1 MRRSAGYVGFVDSAA
16 TDLYAALTARDP
28 RFDGRFFVG
37 VTTTGV
43 YCRPICPARTPRRE
57 RCTFHSTAAEA
68 EKAGFR
74 ACFRCRPELAPGLA
88 NVDARSRL
96 TLAATRQI
104 EEGFLNEASVD
115 DLATKLGVTAR
126 HLDRTMQREL
136 GVSPVE
142 LAQSR
147 RLALAKQL
155 LQDTKLSLTDVAFA
169 SGFGSVRRFNSLFAE
184 RFGRPPTDVRRRHGG
199 EASEHTLTLRLDF
212 RPPFAWEA
220 LLQFL
225 KDRAIPGVER
235 VTDDSYVRSVRLDD
249 SRGIIVVRR
258 DSKRDS
264 VVVEVSHGLARHA
277 MYIARRVRALF
288 DLDADPAAV
297 ALVLRREPLFLKAIS
312 QRPGLRVPGT
322 IDPFEAAVRAIL
334 GQQVTVRG
342 ATTLAGRLVQRFGVP
357 LADATHEGVS
367 HEFPK
372 ISALAEASVASI
384 AELGMPGRRAE
395 SLRAVARFAAEPGSL
410 LLDPLAS
417 PKALREALV
426 ALPGLGPWTA
436 EYVTMRAL
444 HDPDAFVASDLGVKK
459 ALNGKGP
466 KEAEQWS
473 EHLRPYRAYAV
484 MHLWRSLSETKPV
497 EALKKGVV
505 Q

>member
-1 MRRSAGYVGFVDSAA
+1 MTRAAGYEGHVDIEGN
-16 TDLYAALTARDP
+16 DLYAALVARDP

-57 RCTFHSTAAEA
+57 RCTFHNSAAEA

-96 TLAATRQI
+96 TQAATRHI

-155 LQDTKLSLTDVAFA
+155 LQDTRVPLTDVAFA
-169 SGFGSVRRFNSLFAE
+169 SGFGSVRRFNSLFAA
-184 RFGRPPTDVRRRHGG
+184 RFGRPPTDVRRKHGG
-199 EASEHTLTLRLDF
+199 ESAEHTLTLRLDY
-212 RPPFAWEA
+212 RPPLAWDA

-235 VTDDSYVRSVRLDD
+235 VTADAYTRSVRLDD
-249 SRGIIVVRR
+249 SRGVIVVQR
-258 DSKRDS
+258 DATRDGLQ
-264 VVVEVSHGLARHA
+264 VDVSHGLGRHA
-277 MYIARRVRALF
+277 MYLARRVRALF
-288 DLDADPAAV
+288 DLDADPTAV
-297 ALVLRREPLFLKAIS
+297 AHVLRREPLFSKAIAKH
-312 QRPGLRVPGT
+312 PGLRVPGAL
-322 IDPFEAAVRAIL
+322 DPFEAAVRAIL

-342 ATTLAGRLVQRFGVP
+342 ATTLAGRLVTRFGVP
-357 LADATHEGVS
+357 LTDATHEGIS

-372 ISALAEASVASI
+372 ASVIAGATVESI
-384 AELGMPGRRAE
+384 AELGMPGKRAE
-395 SLRAVARFAAEPGSL
+395 SLRAIARFANQPGSL
-410 LLDPLAS
+410 LQDPMAD
-417 PKALREALV
+417 PNALREALQ
-426 ALPGLGPWTA
+426 ALPGVGPWTA
-436 EYVTMRAL
+436 EYITMRAL
-444 HDPDAFVASDLGVKK
+444 HHPDAFVASDLGVKK

-484 MHLWRSLSETKPV
+484 MHLWQGLSETSS
-497 EALKKGVV
+497 E
-505 Q
+505 